1 MPAGGLS
8 VGIDIGGTFTDL
20 VAFNPDTN
28 QFTVAKARTTP
39 RELTGGVLGALRKS
53 GVKLAAAEA
62 LVHGTTLVVN
72 AALERRGART
82 ALVTTRGFR
91 DVLEIGRGNRTGHQ
105 DLFSGKPAPLVP
117 RSLRFEVRER
127 IAADGSVS
135 APISMEDLDAVIEAA
150 EKHALEAIAICFLH
164 AYANPEHEEKA
175 RNYLQS
181 VLPDVYICASSDTA
195 RVWREFERS
204 STTAL
209 NAFVGPQVGKYV
221 SQLEEA
227 AAQAGFKGRLH
238 VMQSSGG
245 VMTAAQARRYAVGT
259 VESGPA
265 AGMIAAAQVGGLIS
279 AKLVLGFDMG
289 GTTAKAAL
297 VESGLPRITDT
308 LHIDG
313 GVPVQI
319 PSIDINEIAVGGGS
333 IAWIDEVGALKVGPR
348 SAGSEPGPVC
358 FGAGGTEPT
367 VTDANV
373 VLGRINPARYLGG
386 EMKLDVE
393 AARRAI
399 AEKIA
404 APLGIG
410 EEEAAAG
417 IIAVADSHMAL
428 ALRRV
433 ATANG
438 ADPRQTSLVAFGG
451 GGPLHGAAV
460 AREIGMP
467 RVIVPPHPACF
478 SALGMLLADVRRD
491 CARTFVRPFPAEG
504 YEELNDVLEAL
515 RRDGI
520 RDLQAAGIPGRNAQC
535 AAYLEL
541 RYAGQQW
548 PLTVPVGAAFYVSAE
563 DAKEIRSAFD
573 ALYEARFGHAFPDTP
588 TEIVSVRI
596 VATGTQRKPKFATL
610 RGRDPGATPKAQ
622 TRRVHFDGAGT
633 IDCPVYRREELLWR
647 DKVAGPALIEE
658 TYTTLLVGP
667 GDEAGVDEQG
677 FVFMKVKEAAHAQ

>member
-1 MPAGGLS
+1 
-8 VGIDIGGTFTDL
+8 
-20 VAFNPDTN
+20 
-28 QFTVAKARTTP
+28 
-39 RELTGGVLGALRKS
+39 
-53 GVKLAAAEA
+53 
-62 LVHGTTLVVN
+62 VHGTTLVVN
-72 AALERRGART
+72 AALERKGAKT

-91 DVLEIGRGNRTGHQ
+91 DVLEIGRGDRTAHW
-105 DLFSGKPAPLVP
+105 DLLAGKPAPLVP

-127 IAADGSVS
+127 LAPDGSVLE
-135 APISMEDLDAVIEAA
+135 PIAMADLDAVIEAA
-150 EKHALEAIAICFLH
+150 ETHGVEAIAICFLH
-164 AYANPEHEEKA
+164 AYANPEHEDKA

-181 VLPDVYICASSDTA
+181 VLPDVYICASSETA
-195 RVWREFERS
+195 RIWREFERS
-204 STTAL
+204 STAVL

-221 SQLEEA
+221 EQLESS

-245 VMTAAQARRYAVGT
+245 VMTAAQAKRYAVGT

-265 AGMIAAAQVGGLIS
+265 AGMVAAAQVGGLIS

-313 GVPVQI
+313 VPVQI
-319 PSIDINEIAVGGGS
+319 PSIDVNEIAIGGGS

-358 FGAGGTEPT
+358 FAAGGAEPT

-399 AEKIA
+399 AERIA
-404 APLGIG
+404 RPLGIG
-410 EEEAAAG
+410 EEQAAAG

-428 ALRRV
+428 AVRRV

-451 GGPLHGAAV
+451 GGPLHAASV
-460 AREIGMP
+460 AREIGMT
-467 RVIVPPHPACF
+467 RVIVPPYPACF
-478 SALGMLLADVRRD
+478 SALGMLMADVRRD
-491 CARTFVRPFPAEG
+491 CARTFVRPFPADG
-504 YEELNDVLEAL
+504 YEDLNDVLEAL

-520 RDLQAAGIPGRNAQC
+520 RDLQAAGIPGRSAQC
-535 AAYLEL
+535 AAFLDL
-541 RYAGQQW
+541 RYVGQQW
-548 PLTVPVGAAFYVSAE
+548 SLTVPAGAAFYVSAE
-563 DAKEIRSAFD
+563 DAKEIRAAFD

-588 TEIVSVRI
+588 TELVNVRI
-596 VATGTQRKPKFATL
+596 VATGVQKKPRFSTL
-610 RGRDPGATPKAQ
+610 RGRDPGAMPKAQ
-622 TRRVHFDGAGT
+622 TRRVHFDDAGT
-633 IDCPVYRREELLWR
+633 IDCSVYRREELLWR

-658 TYTTLLVGP
+658 AHTTVLVGP
-667 GDEAGVDEQG
+667 GDEAGIDEQG
-677 FVFMKVKEAAHAQ
+677 FIFMKIREAKHAQ

>member
-1 MPAGGLS
+1 MPAGALS

-20 VAFNPDTN
+20 VAFNPDTH
-28 QFTVAKARTTP
+28 QFSVTKARTTP
-39 RELTGGVLGALRKS
+39 RELTGGVAAALRKA
-53 GVKLAAAEA
+53 GVSLARVEA
-62 LVHGTTLVVN
+62 LVHGTTLVAN
-72 AALERRGART
+72 AALERRGAKT
-82 ALVTTRGFR
+82 ALVTTKGFR
-91 DVLEIGRGNRTGHQ
+91 DVLEIGRGDRTAHW
-105 DLFSGKPAPLVP
+105 DLLAGKPAPLVP

-127 IAADGSVS
+127 LAPDGSVLE
-135 APISMEDLDAVIEAA
+135 PIAMEDLDAVIEAV
-150 EKHALEAIAICFLH
+150 EKHGIEAIAVCFLH

-175 RNYLQS
+175 RSYLQS
-181 VLPDVYICASSDTA
+181 VLPDLYICCSSETA

-204 STTAL
+204 STAAL
-209 NAFVGPQVGKYV
+209 NAFVGPQVAKYV
-221 SQLEEA
+221 DALEA
-227 AAQAGFKGRLH
+227 HAAQGGFKGRLH
-238 VMQSSGG
+238 LMQGSGG
-245 VMTAAQARRYAVGT
+245 VMTGQQARRYAVGT
-259 VESGPA
+259 VEAGAA

-279 AKLVLGFDMG
+279 AKLVVGFDMG

-297 VESGLPRITDT
+297 IENGLPRITDM
-308 LHIDG
+308 LHVD

-319 PSIDINEIAVGGGS
+319 PSIDVNEIAIGGGS
-333 IAWIDEVGALKVGPR
+333 IAWIDELGALKVGPR

-373 VLGRINPARYLGG
+373 VLGRINPQRYLGG

-404 APLGIG
+404 RPLGMS

-417 IIAVADSHMAL
+417 IVAIADSHMAL

-438 ADPRQTSLVAFGG
+438 AEPRQTSLVAFGG
-451 GGPLHGAAV
+451 GGPLHAAAI
-460 AREIGMP
+460 AREIGMA

-478 SALGMLLADVRRD
+478 SALGLLMADVRRD
-491 CARTFVRPFPAEG
+491 CARTFVRPFPSEG
-504 YEELNDVLEAL
+504 YEDLNDVLEAL

-535 AAYLEL
+535 AAFLEL
-541 RYAGQQW
+541 RYVGQRW
-548 PLTVPVGAAFYVSAE
+548 TLTVPVGSAFYVSAE

-588 TEIVSVRI
+588 TELVNVRI
-596 VATGTQRKPKFATL
+596 VATGVQKKPRFSTL
-610 RGRDPGATPKAQ
+610 RGRDPGAQPKAG
-622 TRRVHFDGAGT
+622 TRRVHFDEVGT
-633 IDCPVYRREELLWR
+633 IDCSVYRREDLLWR

-658 TYTTLLVGP
+658 AASTILIGP

-677 FVFMKVKEAAHAQ
+677 FVFMKIREAKNAQ

>member
-1 MPAGGLS
+1 MPAGALS

-20 VAFNPDTN
+20 VSFNPDTH
-28 QFTVAKARTTP
+28 QISVAKARTTP

-53 GVKLAAAEA
+53 GVKLASAEA

-72 AALERRGART
+72 AALERKGAKT
-82 ALVTTRGFR
+82 ALVTTKGFR
-91 DVLEIGRGNRTGHQ
+91 DVLEIGRGDRSSHW
-105 DLFSGKPAPLVP
+105 DLLAGKPAPLVP

-127 IAADGSVS
+127 LAADGTVLE
-135 APISMEDLDAVIEAA
+135 AIAMEDLDAVIEAA
-150 EKHALEAIAICFLH
+150 ETHGIEAIAICFLH

-181 VLPDVYICASSDTA
+181 VLPDVYICSSSETA

-204 STTAL
+204 STAVL

-221 SQLEEA
+221 AQIEESI
-227 AAQAGFKGRLH
+227 AQTGFKGRLH
-238 VMQSSGG
+238 LMQSSGG

-259 VESGPA
+259 VESGAA

-308 LHIDG
+308 LHIDAG
-313 GVPVQI
+313 LPVQV
-319 PSIDINEIAVGGGS
+319 PSIDVNEIAIGGGS
-333 IAWIDEVGALKVGPR
+333 IAWIDELGALKVGPR

-386 EMKLDVE
+386 EMKLDVD

-404 APLGIG
+404 KPLGLTD
-410 EEEAAAG
+410 ENAAAG
-417 IIAVADSHMAL
+417 IIAIADSHMAL
-428 ALRRV
+428 ALRHV

-438 ADPRQTSLVAFGG
+438 ADPKQTSLVAFGG
-451 GGPLHGAAV
+451 GGPLHAASV
-460 AREIGMP
+460 AREIGMA

-478 SALGMLLADVRRD
+478 SALGMLMADVRRD
-491 CARTFVRPFPAEG
+491 CARTFVRPFPGEG
-504 YEELNDVLEAL
+504 YEDLNDTLEAL

-535 AAYLEL
+535 AAFLEM
-541 RYAGQQW
+541 RYVGQHW
-548 PLTVPVGAAFYVSAE
+548 TLTVPFGAAFYVSAE
-563 DAKEIRSAFD
+563 DVKEIRAAFD
-573 ALYEARFGHAFPDTP
+573 ALYETRFGHAFPDTP
-588 TEIVSVRI
+588 TELVNVRI
-596 VATGTQRKPKFATL
+596 VATGTQKKPRFATL
-610 RGRDPGATPKAQ
+610 RGRDPGALPKAQ
-622 TRRVHFDGAGT
+622 TRRVHFDDAGVV
-633 IDCPVYRREELLWR
+633 DCAVYRREELLWR

-658 TYTTLLVGP
+658 AHTTILVGP
-667 GDEAGVDEQG
+667 GDEAGIDEQG
-677 FVFMKVKEAAHAQ
+677 FIFMKIREAKNAQ